1 MGSEIVKR
9 SDEWVQKYLDGMDL
23 DAIAAEAGEES
34 ATVGSA
40 VFAVLDRR
48 ERDEARL
55 GKARERARM
64 NRVLLALM
72 PQAQAGDVKAATAV
86 IKASSELS
94 RLGGYYAPEESA
106 KGEGSNTESGPRV
119 ERLRRLLETPEPDL
133 AQALALAGGAR
144 VRSSLG

>member
-9 SDEWVQKYLDGMDL
+9 SDEWVQKYLDGQDL
-23 DAIAAEAGEES
+23 DAIAAEAGEDS

-48 ERDEARL
+48 ERDEARV

-72 PQAQAGDVKAATAV
+72 PQAQLGDVKAATAV

-94 RLGGYYAPEESA
+94 RLGGYYAPEEDA
-106 KGEGSNTESGPRV
+106 KGEGSSTESGPRV

-133 AQALALAGGAR
+133 AQALALAGWVRA
-144 VRSSLG
+144 RSSLG

>member
-1 MGSEIVKR
+1 MSDLVKR
-9 SDEWVQKYLDGMDL
+9 SDEWVKKFLAGKDIDV
-23 DAIAAEAGEES
+23 IATEAGEDS
-34 ATVGSA
+34 ITVGTA

-48 ERDEARL
+48 EATESRA

-64 NRVLLALM
+64 NKVLMALM
-72 PQAQAGDVKAATAV
+72 PQAELGDVKAAVAV

-94 RLGGYYAPEESA
+94 RLGGFYSTDEPT
-106 KGEGSNTESGPRV
+106 KGEGSSTESGPRV

-133 AQALALAGGAR
+133 AQALALAGWVR